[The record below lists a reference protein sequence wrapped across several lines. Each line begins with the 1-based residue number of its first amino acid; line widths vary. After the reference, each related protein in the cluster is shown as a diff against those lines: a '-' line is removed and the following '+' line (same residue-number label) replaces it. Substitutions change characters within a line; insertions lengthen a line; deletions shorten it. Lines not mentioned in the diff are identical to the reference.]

1 MFVPEVYKY
10 SVRTRQ
16 INKPA
21 TTVVEKV
28 KYHAQSLSTHCFS
41 VNSQYVV
48 YHRRR
53 RSDLLHFLIT
63 QPLHPSALK
72 PGHEEG
78 DTHPLNP
85 SGDYWTI
92 VEDVRSR
99 EHGVVIW
106 KINSAP
112 FYHCS
117 ELRNDAR
124 PLGGD
129 FCWDFALTASFS
141 RLRASISCNTVVFF
155 LGFVC
160 KSGVVPRVKC
170 ATGDKPTGT
179 EERDEDGINSFF
191 GLRSD

>member
-85 SGDYWTI
+85 SGDYWT
-92 VEDVRSR
+92 
-99 EHGVVIW
+99 
-106 KINSAP
+106 